1 MKSGESTLEAAR
13 REVQEEIGFK
23 MEETKL
29 TAIVENFFGPAHA
42 RVHEICFVYR
52 YEATMTI
59 ALPNEFIEV
68 SENAL
73 TAEDIRPDVI
83 KTIINNAKDTI
94 THIIVK

>member
-1 MKSGESTLEAAR
+1 M
-13 REVQEEIGFK
+13 
-23 MEETKL
+23 
-29 TAIVENFFGPAHA
+29 TAIIENFFGPPDA

-83 KTIINNAKDTI
+83 KAIITNAKDSI